1 MLKTSNNIIEESF
14 YCHDISLSLGGRIIL
29 NDVKLKVNPGQ
40 ILGLVGPNGAGKTSL
55 FEVLCGRYKPSKG
68 SIVFNG
74 LDISKLS
81 FLDRSKKAKFILNL
95 FNL

>member
-14 YCHDISLSLGGRIIL
+14 YCHDISLSLGGRNIL

-55 FEVLCGRYKPSKG
+55 FEVLCGRYKPSKA
-68 SIVFNG
+68 
-74 LDISKLS
+74 
-81 FLDRSKKAKFILNL
+81 R
-95 FNL
+95 